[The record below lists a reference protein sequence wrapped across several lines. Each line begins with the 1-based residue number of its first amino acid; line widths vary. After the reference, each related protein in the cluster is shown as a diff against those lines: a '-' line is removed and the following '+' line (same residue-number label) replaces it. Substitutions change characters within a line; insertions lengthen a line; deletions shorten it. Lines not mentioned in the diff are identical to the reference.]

1 VHRADPY
8 TSRPSPRR
16 RGRHHPLPPRG
27 GPASTLLQPPPHLGP
42 APLTPHRAQ
51 VTIRETRR
59 PAPRRPGIWI
69 GSYRIQPLDVI
80 TVLLGIAVLLAIF
93 WTQ

>member
-16 RGRHHPLPPRG
+16 RGCHDPLPPRG

-42 APLTPHRAQ
+42 APLTPQCAQ
-51 VTIRETRR
+51 VTIRDT
-59 PAPRRPGIWI
+59 PGSAPRRPGIRI
-69 GSYRIQPLDVI
+69 GGYRIHVLDVI
-80 TVLLGIAVLLAIF
+80 TLILGIAVLLAIC
-93 WTQ
+93 WPH